1 MKNLLPRTLRL
12 VGWVE
17 NYDLRLLRRDANIL
31 AKENKLKV
39 GDGLLVSGSKYKGAR
54 RFQFLIKGAHGCF
67 TMAPQTGS
75 QNLLLSL
82 MIRVA
87 EFVRDNYEEGE

>member
-1 MKNLLPRTLRL
+1 MRNLLPPTLRL

-17 NYDLRLLRRDANIL
+17 NHDLRLLRRDAVKL
-31 AKENKLKV
+31 AKEHRLKV

-54 RFQFLIKGAHGCF
+54 RFQFLIKAAHGCF

-75 QNLLLSL
+75 QNLMLSL
-82 MIRVA
+82 MIRVS
-87 EFVRDNYEEGE
+87 EYLKDNYEED